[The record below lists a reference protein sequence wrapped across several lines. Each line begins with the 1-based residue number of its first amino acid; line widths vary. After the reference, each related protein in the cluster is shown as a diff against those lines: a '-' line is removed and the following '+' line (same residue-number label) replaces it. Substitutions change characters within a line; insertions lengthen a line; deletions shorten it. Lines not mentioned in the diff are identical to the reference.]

1 MDYSEILIRLNQKQN
16 EYQKFVL
23 KHDFKAA
30 YETAKDIV
38 VLAGLLQ
45 MTTREI
51 SKDIEEMSARMLFT
65 NKEMK

>member
-23 KHDFKAA
+23 KHDFASA
-30 YETAKDIV
+30 YAVAKDIV

-45 MTTREI
+45 MTT
-51 SKDIEEMSARMLFT
+51 
-65 NKEMK
+65 KELT

>member
-1 MDYSEILIRLNQKQN
+1 MDYSEILIRLNQKLH
-16 EYQKFVL
+16 EYQKSVL

-45 MTTREI
+45 MTT
-51 SKDIEEMSARMLFT
+51 
-65 NKEMK
+65 KELT